1 MKKDKTVMITFIG
14 CLRYTR
20 ARFVSTNTSD
30 SHKTLL
36 IPERLIWRSLRLSMW
51 QAADVCI
58 R

>member
-36 IPERLIWRSLRLSMW
+36 IPERLI
-51 QAADVCI
+51 
-58 R
+58 